1 MGTAKKKK
9 RKLLWIVV
17 VVSILFVLPKSGEK
31 EATSSAADTF
41 SSAVDTF
48 YSLYNASA
56 KYGVSELAEMDIQ
69 GDDYRHEFRLS
80 AFSSADGKKGTVDGG
95 VFEAV
100 NYGNMGKT
108 QFRIYATVDSKETA
122 VQIVYDVIHIFDS
135 SISDAKIR
143 SEVEKDDIR
152 FVFGSQIQGY
162 VLRTATTDPISGYK
176 VFVDCS
182 NINFAKSK

>member
-1 MGTAKKKK
+1 MISDGVAKKKK
-9 RKLLWIVV
+9 GKLFWIVV
-17 VVSILFVLPKSGEK
+17 AIAILSVFTKANNKTHEVDEAGTAISVVD
-31 EATSSAADTF
+31 A
-41 SSAVDTF
+41 F

-56 KYGVSELAEMDIQ
+56 QYKVSELEEMDIH

-80 AFSSADGKKGTVDGG
+80 AFSSADGKKGVVDGG

-108 QFRIYATVDSKETA
+108 EFRIYATVESKETA
-122 VQIVYDVIHIFDS
+122 IQIVYDVIYIFDS
-135 SISDAKIR
+135 SISDTKIK

-182 NINFAKSK
+182 NINFA